1 MVKTIIEYK
10 TITLKADELAR
21 QYNKTKDPK
30 IKEEWFKLVRT
41 IPPPLE
47 HMAHTQIEDTF

>member
-30 IKEEWFKLVRT
+30 IKKEWFKLVRT
-41 IPPPLE
+41 IPLLPE
-47 HMAHTQIEDTF
+47 HKDYIQI